1 MRYTDSKNNITF
13 NSVKPA
19 GALHASGPIGHN
31 GMYTVDGSTITSIT
45 KGISLINGIDIDWNG
60 AQVEP
65 GVIINTTGDLLN
77 WIRNKS
83 ENGSGGSGQFEA
95 DFTIDN
101 EGYLLYNGNRI
112 GKVKGNDGSTPTIG
126 ANGNWF
132 INGTDTGVKA
142 SGKDAIEQN
151 VNYVPA
157 INSNTTGSYRIGALK
172 VGDRTYEMYGVD
184 TTGEGGGVTQQNVIN
199 LIEEKVT
206 VTPSLTSGTQIA
218 TIKVGNTSK
227 ILYAPNNSGS
237 SGVTLNQP
245 LSSINNLN
253 SNPTNNKSMLI
264 YNNNNWGYTKVTDV
278 AEDIK
283 NYYVEHNY
291 FNGGGNGDS
300 VSISNLNNTGSR
312 IATITINN
320 TPYDIKAPTSGDP
333 VVSGDTVGVTA
344 EYQSGNGNKKLAT
357 ISVNNSPTEI
367 YMPAISKQDIPD
379 FPDIPSAYDDTA
391 IQTSLTNLN
400 NTLSTLR
407 TQFENLHKWTQTEIE
422 GLING
427 ALSDWDWISELDPDS
442 IFNLSGWND
451 KLKEYIQQVIKT
463 DADGQGA
470 TWSSLIQRFDSLDAT
485 INRLEAEIAAG
496 GQEIDYEYLA
506 SLIHI
511 GIEDIDGLSTAITKL
526 ESVYSWFETAE
537 GDVNTLK
544 TNMSGLTTRVSSI
557 ESSLSGYA
565 TSISTLE
572 GEVGTLESQSALL
585 LSSKTDL
592 ENRMASAEASLA
604 TKATLND
611 VSSGISEA
619 ISGLYTKSEVDGLIA
634 SATTN
639 IVTQATMQDY
649 VTGQIGTATSG
660 LATTAY
666 VDETVSSATT
676 GLISQSTMENYVTG
690 QIQTAT
696 AGFVASTDVYTKT
709 QTDGLIASAK
719 SEMSSEIDGV
729 RALISAGVT
738 KTDNGDGTYSIDSD
752 IIISADQIELD
763 GNTIFSLLSAAKTDD
778 PLGRWYKHSELSP
791 GYINLHETSG
801 NSDLEQLSISTD
813 TIDIINNVN
822 QTETYISS
830 DFISLGIGGSRKNEL
845 IGIISAGTNDSGT
858 FDIEAKDNNN
868 NSSKISIDP
877 ETGIYLHGSTWIVS
891 DNGSNVEISASDV
904 NSGDLAINGGLSVS
918 GNLLV
923 TDDLTVNGKISNTD
937 IELTPD
943 GTNGTFLAPYGLYSV
958 YNKYYSGSWGG
969 EQQHIKLSVQT
980 GSSDNSTVECAVH
993 NIQLLGEAVKIGDV
1007 SSSSLIE
1014 FRGNSTPV
1022 EFKSPSGFDFNNNVT
1037 ISGDISATGTG
1048 TFSSINFNNSSAS
1061 ISYYNNRVKIDD
1073 NVNIE
1078 GDLLLS
1084 NSLKLYN
1091 NLNEEQV
1098 SIELDNNED
1107 LSFIN
1112 KSGNNSMA
1120 VSFNTFETLYAST
1133 IECDEVIDGTS
1144 DERTKENITPVEVS
1158 ISDIANA
1165 RIVNF
1170 NFIGKKETK
1179 FGSIAQDW
1187 QNIFPNTVKENSKGN
1202 LTMDYKAI
1210 ALGAAVID
1218 AREIVALKEE
1228 NRQLKERLAAI
1239 EQKLEAINNALG

>member
-83 ENGSGGSGQFEA
+83 GNGSGGSGQFEA

-112 GKVKGNDGSTPTIG
+112 GKVKGDNGSTPTIG

-142 SGKDAIEQN
+142 SGKDAVEQN
-151 VNYVPA
+151 VSYTPA

-291 FNGGGNGDS
+291 FNGGENGDS

-333 VVSGDTVGVTA
+333 VVSGDTVSVTA

-367 YMPAISKQDIPD
+367 YMPAVSKQDIPD

-391 IQTSLTNLN
+391 IQTALTNLN
-400 NTLSTLR
+400 STLSTLR

-442 IFNLSGWND
+442 IFNLSGWDD
-451 KLKEYIQQVIKT
+451 KLKAYIQQVIKT

-485 INRLEAEIAAG
+485 INRLESEIAAG

-763 GNTIFSLLSAAKTDD
+763 GKTIF
-778 PLGRWYKHSELSP
+778 
-791 GYINLHETSG
+791 
-801 NSDLEQLSISTD
+801 
-813 TIDIINNVN
+813 DI
-822 QTETYISS
+822 
-830 DFISLGIGGSRKNEL
+830 L
-845 IGIISAGTNDSGT
+845 
-858 FDIEAKDNNN
+858 
-868 NSSKISIDP
+868 
-877 ETGIYLHGSTWIVS
+877 
-891 DNGSNVEISASDV
+891 
-904 NSGDLAINGGLSVS
+904 
-918 GNLLV
+918 
-923 TDDLTVNGKISNTD
+923 
-937 IELTPD
+937 
-943 GTNGTFLAPYGLYSV
+943 
-958 YNKYYSGSWGG
+958 
-969 EQQHIKLSVQT
+969 
-980 GSSDNSTVECAVH
+980 
-993 NIQLLGEAVKIGDV
+993 
-1007 SSSSLIE
+1007 
-1014 FRGNSTPV
+1014 
-1022 EFKSPSGFDFNNNVT
+1022 
-1037 ISGDISATGTG
+1037 SATGEGGTG
-1048 TFSSINFNNSSAS
+1048 FYGDKRITINPEGISFSLWGDINDYFTSLTKDRLYFIDPGTSGSIGEFSAEGIKLANFYPGVGDYVDPVFFAQTGYGNNRIVYACNLSAGNRFS
-1061 ISYYNNRVKIDD
+1061 VSEQVSNYNYPNVQDVYFYVNENEAGFNVPITINNDLDVNGDLNIGDSKIDYYNNRLRIQSG
-1073 NVNIE
+1073 VNIE
-1078 GDLLLS
+1078 NDLILNKS
-1084 NSLKLYN
+1084 VKLYN

-1098 SIELDNNED
+1098 SIELDNSGD

-1144 DERTKENITPVEVS
+1144 DERIKENIVPVETN
-1158 ISDIANA
+1158 ISDIANT

-1170 NFIGKKETK
+1170 NFIGENKTK

-1187 QNIFPNTVKENSKGN
+1187 QNIFPEAVKENSKGN
-1202 LTMDYKAI
+1202 LTMNYGAI
-1210 ALGAAVID
+1210 ALGSAVTA

-1228 NRQLKERLAAI
+1228 NQQLKDRLVAI